1 VSIKFSFKDEIAK
14 LKTLTFKEKVDHI
27 WEYYKIPLIALVL
40 VLALVGYIINGIVN
54 PSPEVELFIAWNSDR
69 VITDNIEELSFIFA
83 ERLEFNPVE
92 QDVIISWFP
101 VDPADPQ
108 MQMAGVQRMM
118 AMLTVGGIDLFVLEE
133 EQLQS
138 HANFGIVVPLEET
151 LSAIRVM
158 NPTVYEIISERTVKI
173 TYEDFYE
180 NIVENIMAIDI
191 TGSPMLHEIGFGEID
206 FMISLAVNA
215 TFTDHAKQAIIALF
229 E

>member
-1 VSIKFSFKDEIAK
+1 
-14 LKTLTFKEKVDHI
+14 
-27 WEYYKIPLIALVL
+27 LVL
-40 VLALVGYIINGIVN
+40 ALALVGYIINAIVN

-69 VITDNIEELSFIFA
+69 VSTDNIEVLSFIFA
-83 ERLEFNPVE
+83 ERLEFNPAE

-101 VDPADPQ
+101 VDPIDPL
-108 MQMAGVQRMM
+108 MQAAGVQRMM

-138 HANFGIVVPLEET
+138 HANLGIVVPLEEM

-158 NPTVYEIISERTVKI
+158 SPTVYEIISERTIKV

-191 TGSPMLHEIGFGEID
+191 TGAPMLHEVGFGEID